1 MLTLKDRRKNK
12 YPVACCVTVG
22 VSRASLSDSLVICLC
37 FGSFPMGN
45 TNKSYTFHLFL
56 HLFARTTNLCLFLF
70 FGHKWSLS
78 IKTLLVNYLFSLFL
92 HLLWKMFKNK
102 IQKVFKQNIALW
114 SHKNGK
120 FIHFSPHFDLLCHH
134 NWLILFD
141 NIDNICRL
149 LFIYVWQFPRS
160 SLEINNCFCVFIVST
175 KRQGLALIEWVIMH
189 WSQQRAFVVYL
200 HFYAA

>member
-1 MLTLKDRRKNK
+1 
-12 YPVACCVTVG
+12 
-22 VSRASLSDSLVICLC
+22 
-37 FGSFPMGN
+37 MGD

-78 IKTLLVNYLFSLFL
+78 IKTLLVNYLFSFFFFFCIYCE
-92 HLLWKMFKNK
+92 KCSRPK
-102 IQKVFKQNIALW
+102 IQKVFKQNCVKHCEVITTESLFKKI
-114 SHKNGK
+114 KNK
-120 FIHFSPHFDLLCHH
+120 KIHFDLLCHH

-149 LFIYVWQFPRS
+149 LFICVLQFPSS

-189 WSQQRAFVVYL
+189 WGQQRAFVVYL